1 MKVVAFSFVLTLV
14 IAVSIAPTYGA
25 PSPAPSAD
33 GPSADVD
40 KGSVV
45 PATTKPAEATDA
57 TEVHIVNELTDDKK
71 AMRVHCKS
79 GDVDLGIH
87 DVPKAS
93 EYQWSIKNTNTKAPY
108 TCGISANDK
117 ELVFK
122 AYFEDAELM
131 RRVNNNNSYWVVKDD
146 GIYLR
151 QIWKNTDVF
160 MQAWP

>member
-1 MKVVAFSFVLTLV
+1 MMKLLAFSLVLTLA
-14 IAVSIAPTYGA
+14 IAVGIAPT
-25 PSPAPSAD
+25 SPAPSAD
-33 GPSADVD
+33 GD

-45 PATTKPAEATDA
+45 PATTKPVESADA

-93 EYQWSIKNTNTKAPY
+93 EYQWSIKNTNTKAAPY
-108 TCGISANDK
+108 TCGVSANDK

-122 AYFEDAELM
+122 AYFEDAELL

-160 MQAWP
+160 MQPWP